1 MTADV
6 LTILRYLVF
15 AAAVVAAVVALAVMA
30 VQTRRLNPFG
40 PKARFIRRVTD
51 PLLKPIE
58 RRLVRSG
65 LNPQHAPWWLIG
77 ITIFAGILLLT
88 LVEWAAI
95 QVLVVRSAIRH
106 GGRSVLY
113 IVLDWTFG
121 LLGLALIVRVVAS
134 WIGLSSYHV
143 LMRPV
148 VLATEWFLAPLR
160 RILPPFA
167 MLDLSPLVAWF
178 FIQLVRALVLPLL

>member
-1 MTADV
+1 MTAG
-6 LTILRYLVF
+6 LLNLLRYLVF
-15 AAAVVAAVVALAVMA
+15 AAAAVAGVAALAAMA
-30 VQTRRLNPFG
+30 VQTRRIDPFG
-40 PKARFIRRVTD
+40 PAARFIRRVTD
-51 PLLKPIE
+51 PLLRPIE

-65 LNPQHAPWWLIG
+65 LNPQHAPWWLVG

-95 QVLVVRSAIRH
+95 QALVVRSAVRH

-113 IVLDWTFG
+113 VLLDWTFG

-134 WIGLSSYHV
+134 WIGLSRYHV
-143 LMRPV
+143 GMRPF
-148 VLATEWFLAPLR
+148 VLATEWLLAPLR

-167 MLDLSPLVAWF
+167 MLDFSPLVAWLLV
-178 FIQLVRALVLPLL
+178 QVVRALVLPLL

>member
-1 MTADV
+1 MTADFLV
-6 LTILRYLVF
+6 LLRFLVF
-15 AAAVVAAVVALAVMA
+15 AAAVVAAAAALAAMA
-30 VQTRRLNPFG
+30 VQTRRINPFG
-40 PKARFIRRVTD
+40 REARLIRRLTD

-58 RRLVRSG
+58 RRLARSG
-65 LNPQHAPWWLIG
+65 LNPQHAPWWLVG

-95 QVLVVRSAIRH
+95 QALVVQSAVRQ

-121 LLGLALIVRVVAS
+121 LLALALIVRVIAS
-134 WIGLSSYHV
+134 WIGVSSYHV

-160 RILPPFA
+160 RILPPFG
-167 MLDLSPLVAWF
+167 MLDLSPLVAWLV
-178 FIQLVRALVLPLL
+178 IQVVRAMVLPRL